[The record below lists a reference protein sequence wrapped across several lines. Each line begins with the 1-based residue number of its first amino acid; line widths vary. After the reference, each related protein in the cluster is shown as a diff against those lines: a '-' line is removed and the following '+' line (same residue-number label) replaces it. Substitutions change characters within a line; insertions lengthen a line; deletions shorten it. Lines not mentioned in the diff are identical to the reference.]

1 MIKIWDNHNKQWL
14 EPMAIFF
21 GKDNSICRIEA
32 LKPGDVPLDN
42 GWYKL
47 EGKDLKKIAITGQL
61 NYNSE
66 LLPKDLTPKELMQDE
81 AKKNNLFIKSYH
93 HYYKGKVDFFFT
105 FDPSD
110 DDDSS
115 TLTLK
120 AIGNIH
126 NIDDFHFDV
135 SVGKDINERF
145 RDSESAF
152 KFLIEEINKIKKD
165 E

>member
-21 GKDNSICRIEA
+21 GRDNSISRIDA
-32 LKPGDVPLDN
+32 CKPGDEPLDN

-47 EGKDLKKIAITGQL
+47 EGKDLEKIAIAGDL
-61 NYNSE
+61 NYNSD
-66 LLPKDLTPKELMQDE
+66 LLPKDLTPKEFIQDE
-81 AKKNNLFIKSYH
+81 ARKNNLFVKPYR
-93 HYYKGKVDFFFT
+93 HYYRGEVDFFFT
-105 FDPSD
+105 FDPG
-110 DDDSS
+110 DDDSP
-115 TLTLK
+115 TLHLK

-145 RDSESAF
+145 RDRESAF